1 MNSLE
6 KNEGQ
11 PSCEFQENL
20 NLLRQTYFFSG
31 MPLES
36 LKVFAYLCTRDRF
49 KEGEYLFHQ
58 NEDDAQ
64 AFYLIEGAAS
74 LERRENGTTR
84 HIRSYRGGAF
94 IGGLTLLGEM
104 RRPFSLKATQ
114 NTLCLILTRE
124 KFSKAIGQ
132 FSDHIPKIFRA
143 LVERIGIWEEN
154 FLTHQAE
161 KCAGCLENL
170 GVSLL

>member
-11 PSCEFQENL
+11 ASCEFHENL

-36 LKVFAYLCTRDRF
+36 LKVFAYLCTRERF
-49 KEGEYLFHQ
+49 KEGEYVFHQ

-64 AFYLIEGAAS
+64 AFYFIEGAAS
-74 LERRENGTTR
+74 LERRENETTR
-84 HIRSYRGGAF
+84 VIRSYKAGDF

-104 RRPFSLKATQ
+104 RRPFSLIATQ
-114 NTLCLILTRE
+114 NTVCLILTRE
-124 KFSKAIGQ
+124 KFTKAIQQ

-154 FLTHQAE
+154 FLSQQTE
-161 KCAGCLENL
+161 KCDGCRANL

>member
-11 PSCEFQENL
+11 ASCEFHENL

-36 LKVFAYLCTRDRF
+36 LKVFAYLCTRERF
-49 KEGEYLFHQ
+49 KEGEYVFRQ

-74 LERRENGTTR
+74 LERRENGNTR
-84 HIRSYRGGAF
+84 HIRSYKTGDLFDSNARKVYQSHPTIFGSYSENISSTGGANWNL
-94 IGGLTLLGEM
+94 GGKLPLATNRTM
-104 RRPFSLKATQ
+104 RRLSSESRCQPPVAQLNGLKTYSFV
-114 NTLCLILTRE
+114 R
-124 KFSKAIGQ
+124 K
-132 FSDHIPKIFRA
+132 
-143 LVERIGIWEEN
+143 
-154 FLTHQAE
+154 
-161 KCAGCLENL
+161 
-170 GVSLL
+170 

>member
-84 HIRSYRGGAF
+84 HIRSYSAGAF

-132 FSDHIPKIFRA
+132 FSDHIPKVFRA

-161 KCAGCLENL
+161 KCDGCLENL

>member
-1 MNSLE
+1 MNSSE
-6 KNEGQ
+6 RNDKQ
-11 PSCEFQENL
+11 ASCELHENL

-36 LKVFAYLCTRDRF
+36 LKVFAYLCTREKF
-49 KEGEYLFHQ
+49 KQGEFVFHQ

-64 AFYLIEGAAS
+64 AFYLIEGAAD
-74 LERRENGTTR
+74 LERQENGTTR
-84 HIRSYRGGAF
+84 HIRSYKAGDF

-104 RRPFSLKATQ
+104 RRPFSLRATQ

-124 KFSKAIGQ
+124 KFTRAIEQ

-161 KCAGCLENL
+161 KCADCIENL